1 MKYKEVKN
9 KLIGSFVFLIGIGA
23 AVVIS
28 NSENIFFGLIIGF
41 WIGAMGVV
49 IFTSK

>member
-9 KLIGSFVFLIGIGA
+9 KIVGSFVFLTGIGA

-28 NSENIFFGLIIGF
+28 NSENIFFGLVIGF
-41 WIGAMGVV
+41 WIGAMGVI
-49 IFTSK
+49 IFNSK